1 MRCEIWALDPEAG
14 EVILREEDL
23 WYLSAMDR
31 KWKPIQLEAP
41 HGILEWSFSRAVVPV
56 GRVYGTRDEA
66 VIVARQAC
74 RTAWR
79 AGATSSGE
87 IGRLLDEIE
96 VERGRR
102 REDDSVEWVRRF
114 PEILRAAVELDRS
127 FQAEGLAVEESL
139 ERTCR
144 TLQKFRDSGNW
155 PWPER
160 ELSLVLR
167 RLAGA
172 VQRVARGLPEEPA
185 APERPWSDY
194 EKKRLARYLDRLSTG
209 ELEILTCWA
218 DSNYSESEVATLLQI
233 VPGEVQRLLGSVIET
248 LGRRPEEL
256 RTTGFSELCKAALR
270 CRGGA

>member
-14 EVILREEDL
+14 EVILREEGL

-31 KWKPIQLEAP
+31 KWKPVELEAP

-79 AGATSSGE
+79 AGATSPGE
-87 IGRLLDEIE
+87 IGRILDEIE
-96 VERGRR
+96 AERGRR
-102 REDDSVEWVRRF
+102 REDDPVEWVRRF

-139 ERTCR
+139 ELTCR
-144 TLQKFRDSGNW
+144 TLQKLRESGDW
-155 PWPER
+155 TLSGR
-160 ELSLVLR
+160 ELGLALR

-172 VQRVARGLPEEPA
+172 TRREARGIPESPA
-185 APERPWSDY
+185 APKRRLSDY
-194 EKKRLARYLDRLSTG
+194 ERKRLARDLDSLSTG

-218 DSNYSESEVATLLQI
+218 GSGYGEEEIATLLQLPPEQ
-233 VPGEVQRLLGSVIET
+233 VRRALDSVFGT
-248 LGRRPEEL
+248 LRRPPEEL
-256 RTTGFSELCKAALR
+256 RETELAEICKQTLR
-270 CRGGA
+270 RRGV